1 MRAGHREFKL
11 SLQLVAKRVFDIAV
25 SAIVLLVLSPLFLL
39 ASLVLKLET
48 RGPIFSV
55 KHVYC
60 YNNQHLRLLR
70 FRSRGQGFVSAF
82 GRVLIRSGLDQLPM
96 LINVL
101 RGEMSIVGSHF
112 YVLPPPQPYDQ
123 LPSALLHGPLKPG
136 LVSFKGPHAGPELS
150 PADADLAYISS
161 WSFGL
166 DLKIL
171 VHHLSSKDTYF
182 QSRPNR

>member
-60 YNNQHLRLLR
+60 YNNQHVRLLR
-70 FRSRGQGFVSAF
+70 FRSHRSASAF
-82 GRVLIRSGLDQLPM
+82 GRVLARCGLDQLPT

-101 RGEMSIVGSHF
+101 RGEMSIVGAHF
-112 YVLPPPQPYDQ
+112 YVLPPAQLYDR
-123 LPSALLHGPLKPG
+123 LHSAPLDAPLKPG
-136 LVSFKGPHAGPELS
+136 LIGFKGPHSGPELS
-150 PADADLAYISS
+150 LTDADLFYISN
-161 WSFGL
+161 WSFVL

-171 VHHLSSKDTYF
+171 VRFLFSKDTYF
-182 QSRPNR
+182 QNRTHG

>member
-1 MRAGHREFKL
+1 MRTAYREFKL
-11 SLQLVAKRVFDIAV
+11 YLRLLVKRLFDIAI
-25 SAIVLLVLSPLFLL
+25 STIVLLVLSPLFLL
-39 ASLVLKLET
+39 VSLAVKLET
-48 RGPIFSV
+48 GGPIFSV

-161 WSFGL
+161 WSFVL

-171 VHHLSSKDTYF
+171 VHHLFSKDTYF
-182 QSRPNR
+182 QSRSNR